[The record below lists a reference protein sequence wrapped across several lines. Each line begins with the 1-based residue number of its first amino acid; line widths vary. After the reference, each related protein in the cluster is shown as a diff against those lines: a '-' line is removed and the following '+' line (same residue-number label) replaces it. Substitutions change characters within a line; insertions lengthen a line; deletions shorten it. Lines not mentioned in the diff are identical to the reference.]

1 MSLFNNSVMMG
12 ASGAVGAY
20 EIERSLRFD
29 KTIDQNLQ
37 FTPSSDGN
45 RRTWT
50 FSCWLKRSVIGGG
63 SQSFFR
69 CREGSYPKGLVMARF
84 LNDTLDI
91 LRWNGASAAWQVQTN
106 RLFRDPSSWYHI
118 VIAYDT
124 TQGTAANRV
133 KLYVNGTQETDL
145 GEDDYPNQNSDYEI
159 NTQFPHEVGV
169 ASFDGY
175 LADVNFID
183 GQQLTPSSF
192 GETNEDTG
200 QWRPIKYAGTY
211 GTNGFFLEF
220 KDNSAATAAAIG
232 KDTSGNG
239 HNFTPSDISVSA
251 GVTCDSFED
260 TPTNNFPTF
269 HPGIGDDGKSGA
281 TPDNG
286 ALDLAGTD
294 ESTNRTTFVFGPG
307 NITTGK
313 WYWEVTQTGGST
325 GSRPGL
331 SGDLWG
337 SQGGN
342 GVWFRGGD
350 VSWYS
355 PQFRKDYTANMETTL
370 DSYSDGDVIGIAYSA
385 DDDEVKYYKNGSLA
399 HTDSTLPAVASTE
412 LHPVVFNTNS
422 GSNSWSVASINFG
435 QRAFAHTPPTGY
447 EKLCTKNLP
456 EPTIIKGN
464 DYFNPMLYTGTGAEH
479 AITGLGFSPNV
490 VWTKGRSD
498 NDNNSV
504 FDTVRGA
511 NAELV
516 TNSDGVEATGDV
528 QLVKSFD
535 SDGFTLGTNAGVNGN
550 NETYVA
556 WCWKESATA
565 GFDIVSYTGNGSNR
579 TISHSLGVKPSAM
592 VVRHR
597 GAAGNHWVHWHD
609 SIMDGT
615 NFLYWD
621 TTAAEMSHGPMFNST
636 EPTSS
641 VFSVG
646 TDNQTNQNGINF
658 IAYLWADVPGYSKFG
673 NYRGNGNDDGP
684 MVFTGF
690 RPSYVWYKR
699 TDTSGKPWYVND
711 SKRSPHNVVHNT
723 LVTSTDAVEQTSS
736 NNTID
741 FLSNGFKIRKGAS
754 STLNTDGGTFI
765 YLAFAERPYK
775 YANAR

>member
-1 MSLFNNSVMMG
+1 MFDTLTRMG
-12 ASGAVGAY
+12 ASASGAY

-29 KTIDQNLQ
+29 KTDDQNLQ

-50 FSCWLKRSVIGGG
+50 FSCWLKRSVVGGG
-63 SQSFFR
+63 SQAFFR

-84 LNDTLDI
+84 LSDKLDI

-106 RLFRDPSSWYHI
+106 RLFRDPASWYHI

-175 LADVNFID
+175 MADVYFID
-183 GQQLTPSSF
+183 GQALTPSSF

-239 HNFTPSDISVSA
+239 HNFTPSDISVA
-251 GVTCDSFED
+251 TTFEGDSMPD
-260 TPTNNFPTF
+260 TPTNNMCIVNSAYNPEGGDPTIDQ
-269 HPGIGDDGKSGA
+269 GG
-281 TPDNG
+281 
-286 ALDLAGTD
+286 L
-294 ESTNRTTFVFGPG
+294 FV
-307 NITTGK
+307 
-313 WYWEVTQTGGST
+313 ETGGSDGGALSTIGIPQSGKWFFEVKMTALNSEGSST
-325 GSRPGL
+325 GWIGIGSSQAHSTSPSQPRVIYYGYT
-331 SGDLWG
+331 GDKWIEDTG
-337 SQGGN
+337 TSYG
-342 GVWFRGGD
+342 
-350 VSWYS
+350 
-355 PQFRKDYTANMETTL
+355 
-370 DSYSDGDVIGIAYSA
+370 DSYGLNDVIGCAVNM
-385 DDDEVKYYKNGSLA
+385 DDDEITFYKNGTSQGA
-399 HTDSTLPAVASTE
+399 ITSWRVTGNQYFFYVSDGGSAGSTDYQ
-412 LHPVVFNTNS
+412 
-422 GSNSWSVASINFG
+422 INFG
-435 QRAFAHTPPTGY
+435 QKDFLHSKPAGY
-447 EKLCTKNLP
+447 KILTANNLP
-456 EPTIIKGN
+456 EPTILKGS

-479 AITGLGFSPNV
+479 AITGLGFSPDL

-498 NDNNSV
+498 DDNNSI

-516 TNSDGVEATGDV
+516 VNSDGVEATGDV

-579 TISHSLGVKPSAM
+579 TISHSLGVKPSGM
-592 VVRHR
+592 LVRHR
-597 GAAGNHWVHWHD
+597 GAAGNHWVYWHD
-609 SIMDGT
+609 VEMDGT

-621 TTAAEMSHGPMFNST
+621 TTAAEMSHGPIWNST

-673 NYRGNGNDDGP
+673 SYLGNGSDDGTF
-684 MVFTGF
+684 VYTGF
-690 RPSYVWYKR
+690 RPAYVWYKR
-699 TDTSGKPWYVND
+699 IDTSGKPWYVND

-723 LVTSTDAVEQTSS
+723 LVTSTDATEQTNS

-741 FLSNGFKIRKGAS
+741 FLSNGWKVRKGAT

-765 YLAFAERPYK
+765 YIAFAERPFK